1 MSPTARI
8 RESEVHPSGHVVVR
22 AQEANGIE
30 TAETQTHAVASAE
43 TQTHAVASADPHTPV
58 ALQEE
63 CTAPLA
69 ALAWSEMV
77 TDWQVLYVR
86 VESKEE
92 RRRVKVR
99 AAELGFDSY
108 ADYVRALIDVD
119 LDKAERAD
127 RRRVRR

>member
-1 MSPTARI
+1 VSSITRL
-8 RESEVHPSGHVVVR
+8 RESEADCSRYVELR
-22 AQEANGIE
+22 LQEAHGIE
-30 TAETQTHAVASAE
+30 TAKAPTAALASAN
-43 TQTHAVASADPHTPV
+43 PHIPA

-69 ALAWSEMV
+69 ELAWSEMA

>member
-1 MSPTARI
+1 VLELRP
-8 RESEVHPSGHVVVR
+8 
-22 AQEANGIE
+22 QEAHGIE
-30 TAETQTHAVASAE
+30 TAEAPTTAVAF
-43 TQTHAVASADPHTPV
+43 ADQDPSV
-58 ALQEE
+58 VLQEE

-69 ALAWSEMV
+69 ALAWSEMA